1 MSSIRTIALSILH
14 RYQQHGSHFSSVDSI
29 LTFTEFRSDY
39 GVYQGNHLTDAD
51 LWLLLRYMTCQ
62 YGLGVD
68 SNVRGYG
75 RSHVAIKFPE
85 HNENSITATTTT
97 NNTNSIIMDP
107 PPTNTISSTQI
118 NESDKA
124 IISLKTTCKALHDQ
138 VNKLQLQ
145 LESAVKQSLSYS
157 SKQQKPQALYAVKRK
172 LQLEQILNRRLQS
185 LETMETLLLK
195 IDASHNDIQI
205 IQAFNMGVASLKQI
219 FNDNGLTVTSV
230 DETMLNMQT
239 TLEEHERVEEAMTN
253 GQQYIFTAM
262 GRSNK
267 INEDDNDDVEENI
280 QQVSDN
286 NRLTLPRIASQEK
299 RTRNDL
305 EDDDDNAHLSEIP
318 PPPPSATPNSELA
331 RLHAIFSALPQ
342 IPSDPP
348 RSKQRR
354 LRQLA

>member
-1 MSSIRTIALSILH
+1 
-14 RYQQHGSHFSSVDSI
+14 
-29 LTFTEFRSDY
+29 
-39 GVYQGNHLTDAD
+39 
-51 LWLLLRYMTCQ
+51 MTCQ

-85 HNENSITATTTT
+85 HNEKSITATTAT
-97 NNTNSIIMDP
+97 NNANSIIMDP
-107 PPTNTISSTQI
+107 PPANTISPTQI

-145 LESAVKQSLSYS
+145 LESAIKQSLGYS

-219 FNDNGLTVTSV
+219 FNDNDLTVTSV

-253 GQQYIFTAM
+253 GQTIFTAT
-262 GRSNK
+262 GHSNK
-267 INEDDNDDVEENI
+267 INEDDNDDIEENLEQI
-280 QQVSDN
+280 VDN
-286 NRLTLPRIASQEK
+286 DISTRSRISSQEK

-305 EDDDDNAHLSEIP
+305 EDDDDDAYLSEIP
-318 PPPPSATPNSELA
+318 PPPPPPPSAMPNSELA
-331 RLHAIFSALPQ
+331 RLHSIFSTLPQ